1 MTAFGPS
8 IPDPP
13 RAPRLPQKPPENS
26 KPEDQPH
33 PSTEDAD
40 RVREIAS
47 DPNES
52 EAAEAE
58 SPSDRT

>member
-1 MTAFGPS
+1 MA
-8 IPDPP
+8 
-13 RAPRLPQKPPENS
+13 RAPRLPQQPPEGGE
-26 KPEDQPH
+26 PENQPR

-40 RVREIAS
+40 RIREITS
-47 DPNES
+47 DPDES

>member
-1 MTAFGPS
+1 MA
-8 IPDPP
+8 

-47 DPNES
+47 DPNEP